1 MITTSLFHDTRR
13 EKQNKKY
20 PVKLCVNYIHKAK
33 YYATGIDLTKDEFD
47 KLKNKRNAKEIAAV
61 RNELHTIEANAKAI
75 IKTLKPFGFNSFE
88 RKFSEKPIYQDPLA
102 AAFQDKISQLKREG
116 RLGTASSYECCIH
129 SLQKFKEKLTF
140 DDINVDFLCD
150 YENHMTE
157 EGNSKTT
164 VGIYL
169 RTLRAVF
176 NEAVENGIL
185 SKDAYPFGKRKY
197 QIPTGRNIK
206 KALKLADIGKIYYY
220 EPDAPHDGMAR
231 AKDFWLFSYF
241 ANGINM
247 KDIALLKF
255 RHIQG
260 EYIVF
265 ERAKTLRTT
274 RSNPKPISIYI
285 TGEMKQIMD
294 RWSNVPTSP
303 EDYIFPILEPRAHL
317 ERQRKL
323 IQQFTKNTNKWMKE
337 IGNRLELNMP
347 VTTYAARHSFST
359 VLKRSGASTEFISE
373 ALGHTEVK
381 TTESYLDSFENETK
395 KQFAGNLIAFK
406 KEKNI
411 NAD

>member
-1 MITTSLFHDTRR
+1 
-13 EKQNKKY
+13 
-20 PVKLCVNYIHKAK
+20 
-33 YYATGIDLTKDEFD
+33 
-47 KLKNKRNAKEIAAV
+47 
-61 RNELHTIEANAKAI
+61 
-75 IKTLKPFGFNSFE
+75 
-88 RKFSEKPIYQDPLA
+88 
-102 AAFQDKISQLKREG
+102 
-116 RLGTASSYECCIH
+116 
-129 SLQKFKEKLTF
+129 
-140 DDINVDFLCD
+140 
-150 YENHMTE
+150 
-157 EGNSKTT
+157 
-164 VGIYL
+164 
-169 RTLRAVF
+169 
-176 NEAVENGIL
+176 
-185 SKDAYPFGKRKY
+185 
-197 QIPTGRNIK
+197 
-206 KALKLADIGKIYYY
+206 LADIGKIYYY

-303 EDYIFPILEPRAHL
+303 EDYIFPILEPRANL

-373 ALGHTEVK
+373 ALGHADVK